1 MLNTELQAIR
11 GETHLP
17 NPSTI
22 RVVVLEVALIAMA
35 LFTAYSIGVV
45 QARKEGIAQILTE
58 SRAQLQA
65 AREAH
70 ARAALREAEAEALR
84 KRMSAPS
91 RPTTP
96 GEINV
101 AEVSSL

>member
-1 MLNTELQAIR
+1 MRNTLMQHSV
-11 GETHLP
+11 GEIHSAT
-17 NPSTI
+17 PS
-22 RVVVLEVALIAMA
+22 RVRILILEIALIAMA

-45 QARKEGIAQILTE
+45 QTRKEGVAQILDE
-58 SRAQLQA
+58 ARVQLQA

-91 RPTTP
+91 RPSTP
-96 GEINV
+96 GEIHV

>member
-11 GETHLP
+11 EETRLP

-58 SRAQLQA
+58 SRAQLEA

-70 ARAALREAEAEALR
+70 ARAALREALR

-91 RPTTP
+91 RQTPP
-96 GEINV
+96 GEIN
-101 AEVSSL
+101 AAQVSSL